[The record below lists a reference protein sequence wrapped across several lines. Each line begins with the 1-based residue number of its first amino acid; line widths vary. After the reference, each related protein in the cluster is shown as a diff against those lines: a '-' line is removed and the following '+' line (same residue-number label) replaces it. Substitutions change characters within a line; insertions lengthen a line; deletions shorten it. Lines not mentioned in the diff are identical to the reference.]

1 MMAARLDGQVGSLP
15 PTCRPGYRQALAEFD
30 RLWETGESKRRPQR
44 MRELLCLI
52 EAFENASRVHLIE
65 GVNHAVCN
73 A

>member
-1 MMAARLDGQVGSLP
+1 MAERSEKPAGSLAS
-15 PTCRPGYRQALAEFD
+15 TRRPGYRQALAEFD

-44 MRELLCLI
+44 MRELLSLI
-52 EAFENASRVHLIE
+52 EAFEGASQVHSIE